1 MAWQPETLNYG
12 GGVPVRIFP
21 TVKTPKTATL
31 VAMAKTVRGASF
43 HQSLPV
49 VGMSAWEW
57 DLSISH
63 CSTVICYSR

>member
-31 VAMAKTVRGASF
+31 VAIGKNRTWSILSSVASCCRYVCLGMG
-43 HQSLPV
+43 SLNF
-49 VGMSAWEW
+49 A
-57 DLSISH
+57 L
-63 CSTVICYSR
+63 